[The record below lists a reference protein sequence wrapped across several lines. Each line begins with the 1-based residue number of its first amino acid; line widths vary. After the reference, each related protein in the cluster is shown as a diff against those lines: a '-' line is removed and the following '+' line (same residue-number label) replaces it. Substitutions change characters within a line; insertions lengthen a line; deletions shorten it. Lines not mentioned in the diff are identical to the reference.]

1 MSHSVKHCL
10 AAILFGFVLVPAARA
25 DRQVIAPGTGPQDS
39 VVVDSGAN
47 GICETKAHRDDLQQI
62 PVGQGLPFAD
72 EIRCGQDRIAAAAAA
87 GDDVQLIGVGSACP
101 GPNATVID
109 TGPDG
114 IANSTAAGDDVQR
127 IPVGA
132 GEPNQACI
140 VTGGNG
146 VADTPLIAGDDL
158 RLLLVGAAEPN
169 SPVIRCGPNRIAET
183 TANNFRAGGDDVQ
196 LVAVGA
202 SCPNAGTVVVDSG
215 ANGIAE
221 TQAQGPDLVML
232 PVPPVHLVI
241 HRGQGSASR
250 RVKVVVQ
257 NAEVGNPAAAS
268 RVYLLSSDD
277 GSCPNGTISQVDAD
291 ARMGGIQPTASV
303 ARRHRMKASFVV
315 TLHLEDV
322 TSQARNVPFRCSV
335 TVEADALDT
344 APDPDD
350 AANPANNSARVDIEA
365 VDLNDL

>member
-1 MSHSVKHCL
+1 MSHSVNLYL
-10 AAILFGFVLVPAARA
+10 AAMLFGVVLVPAARA

-47 GICETKAHRDDLQQI
+47 GICETKAHKDDLQQI

-72 EIRCGQDRIAAAAAA
+72 EIHCGQDRVAASTAA
-87 GDDVQLIGVGSACP
+87 GDDVQLIGVGSACS
-101 GPNATVID
+101 PNETVID

-114 IANSTAAGDDVQR
+114 IANSTAAGDDQQR
-127 IPVGA
+127 IGVGM
-132 GEPNQACI
+132 GEPNEACI

-158 RLLLVGAAEPN
+158 RHLLVGAAEPN
-169 SPVIRCGPNRIAET
+169 SPVVRCGPNRISET

-196 LVAVGA
+196 LVPVGA
-202 SCPNAGTVVVDSG
+202 PCPNAGTVVVDSG

-232 PVPPVHLVI
+232 PVPPVHLKI
-241 HRGQGSASR
+241 PRRQGSASR

-257 NAEVGNPAAAS
+257 NAEVGNPSAAS
-268 RVYLLSSDD
+268 RVYLLSTDD
-277 GSCPNGTISQVDAD
+277 GSCPNGTISEVDAD
-291 ARMGGIQPTASV
+291 ARMKGIQPTASV
-303 ARRHRMKASFVV
+303 ARKHRMKASFVV
-315 TLHLEDV
+315 TLRLEDV
-322 TSQARNVPFRCSV
+322 TSLAKNVPFRCSV

-350 AANPANNSARVDIEA
+350 AANPANNSVRVDIEA

>member
-1 MSHSVKHCL
+1 MSHSVKRHF
-10 AAILFGFVLVPAARA
+10 AAILLGTVLAPAAWA

-47 GICETKAHRDDLQQI
+47 GFCETKAHRDDLQQI
-62 PVGQGLPFAD
+62 AVGKGLPSAD
-72 EIRCGQDRIAAAAAA
+72 EIHCGQDRVAASAAA
-87 GDDVQLIGVGSACP
+87 GDDVQLIGVGSACS
-101 GPNATVID
+101 PNETVID

-114 IANSTAAGDDVQR
+114 IANSTATGDDVQR

-132 GEPNQACI
+132 GEPNSACI

-158 RLLLVGAAEPN
+158 RHLLLGPAEPN
-169 SPVIRCGPNRIAET
+169 SPVIRCGPDRIAET

-221 TQAQGPDLVML
+221 TQAQGADLVML

-250 RVKVVVQ
+250 RGKGGVKK
-257 NAEVGNPAAAS
+257 AEGGNPPAAH
-268 RVYLLSSDD
+268 RGY
-277 GSCPNGTISQVDAD
+277 PISTA
-291 ARMGGIQPTASV
+291 GGPC
-303 ARRHRMKASFVV
+303 RKRPH
-315 TLHLEDV
+315 
-322 TSQARNVPFRCSV
+322 
-335 TVEADALDT
+335 
-344 APDPDD
+344 APRD
-350 AANPANNSARVDIEA
+350 
-365 VDLNDL
+365 